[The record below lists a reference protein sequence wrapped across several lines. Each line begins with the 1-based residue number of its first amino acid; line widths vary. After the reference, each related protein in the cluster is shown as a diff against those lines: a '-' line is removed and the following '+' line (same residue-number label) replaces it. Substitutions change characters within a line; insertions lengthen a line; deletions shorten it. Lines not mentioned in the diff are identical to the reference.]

1 MYMSKNWMTKTWSWD
16 HCFNAIALTASPTL
30 ALDQFLTLFDHQDA
44 YGALPDCIDDATI
57 SFNFAKPPVHGWTW
71 RKMTQRMAV
80 DASQTLDVYRRLS
93 RLADWWLLHRTTDA
107 GLPHYRHGNDSGWD
121 NGTAFRRVVP
131 VESPDLC
138 AFLVIQMDVLA
149 DLADDLGLGRESI
162 DWRTKADRLLTQ
174 MTTRLWVDG
183 RFVARGVIDQ
193 EPIPSHSLMMYVPL
207 VLGERLPDDIF
218 RALSDGLLADGFLTP
233 HGLATESVESEDY
246 TSDGYWRG
254 PIWAPSTYLIHEGL
268 ADSGRPD
275 LAETIARRFCDTI
288 ADAGMAENFD
298 ALTGQGLRDRAYTW
312 TSSVFLLLA
321 EDLARLDA
329 AEGSS

>member
-1 MYMSKNWMTKTWSWD
+1 VASRDLAAYVNWSSVVGPAGRLERPTMYMSKNWMTKTWSWD
-16 HCFNAIALTASPTL
+16 HCFNAIALTAAPTL

-93 RLADWWLLHRTTDA
+93 RLTDWWLLHRTTDA

-193 EPIPSHSLMMYVPL
+193 EPIPSHSLLMYVSPGPRGATSRRHL
-207 VLGERLPDDIF
+207 PGTLGRPAGRRLPDPA
-218 RALSDGLLADGFLTP
+218 RVGHGECGQRGLHLRRVLA
-233 HGLATESVESEDY
+233 
-246 TSDGYWRG
+246 
-254 PIWAPSTYLIHEGL
+254 
-268 ADSGRPD
+268 RPD
-275 LAETIARRFCDTI
+275 LGSLHVPHPRRP
-288 ADAGMAENFD
+288 G
-298 ALTGQGLRDRAYTW
+298 RR
-312 TSSVFLLLA
+312 
-321 EDLARLDA
+321 RPPRRR
-329 AEGSS
+329 